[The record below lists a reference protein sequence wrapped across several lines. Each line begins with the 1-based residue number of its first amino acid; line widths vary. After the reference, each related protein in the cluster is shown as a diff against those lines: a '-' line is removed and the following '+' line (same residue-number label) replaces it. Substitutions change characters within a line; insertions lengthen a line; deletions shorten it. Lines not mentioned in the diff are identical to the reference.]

1 MASFVLRVAGEV
13 PTAND
18 PKCGDPTCAW
28 CAGAR
33 AAEVVVHDEPVSLAR
48 RLAAPGGGREASAPR
63 ADAVER
69 PRPGVVAPSGRLYR
83 RDEIAR
89 VVAELDAALGDD
101 APATD
106 AAHEELR
113 RARAVFGAALRH
125 HRAVVLED

>member
-18 PKCGDPTCAW
+18 PRCGDPACAW

-33 AAEVVVHDEPVSLAR
+33 VTEVVVHDEPVSLAR
-48 RLAAPGGGREASAPR
+48 RVTAARAPAGRAR
-63 ADAVER
+63 ADASER
-69 PRPGVVAPSGRLYR
+69 PRPGVLAPSGRLYR

-89 VVAELDAALGDD
+89 VVDELDAALGDE
-101 APATD
+101 PASD
-106 AAHEELR
+106 HAAHEELL